1 MSEGAGAGPGGRPP
15 KPPANRRLGGD
26 TPAAH
31 PASPAV
37 LAIDGG
43 NSKTDAALVA
53 RDGTLLG
60 RARGPGSNPHIVG
73 TDPAF
78 AILRGL
84 VDELAG
90 PAGPAGRPGG
100 AALAAHVCACLAGAD
115 LPDEEASL
123 GALLA
128 EQGWGLTSALV
139 NDTFAV
145 LRAGLV
151 SPGGRPWGV
160 AVTCGA
166 GINCVGVGPDGTEV
180 RFLSLGEV
188 SGDWGGGESLGRDAL
203 WWANRAEDGRGPAT
217 VLRDAVAAHFGLA
230 AVREVA
236 VRVHRH
242 QIPEDALLDLAP
254 VVLRA
259 AGDGDAVAA
268 GLVSRL
274 AEEVCT
280 MALAAIRRLGLAGQP
295 VPVILGGGPAH
306 RARPAAQR
314 ADRGPAG
321 GGGAAGHRPGGG
333 RAADRG
339 SRPARPG
346 PCRRGAGRGAAAAR
360 RLRPRAGPPPLRSR
374 RPWRPAALT
383 RLFATPPDVAP
394 QASLATPAT

>member
-1 MSEGAGAGPGGRPP
+1 V
-15 KPPANRRLGGD
+15 
-26 TPAAH
+26 
-31 PASPAV
+31 V

-84 VDELAG
+84 ADELAG
-90 PAGPAGRPGG
+90 SAGSAGSAGRPGG
-100 AALAAHVCACLAGAD
+100 PALAAHVCACLAGAD
-115 LPDEEASL
+115 LPDEEAAL

-151 SPGGRPWGV
+151 SPGERPWGV

-236 VRVHRH
+236 IRVHRH
-242 QIPEDALLDLAP
+242 QIPSEALLGLAP

-295 VPVILGGGPAH
+295 TPVILGGGLLT
-306 RARPAAQR
+306 ARDPLLNGQI
-314 ADRGPAG
+314 ADRLAAEVPLATVRVVAVPPIA
-321 GGGAAGHRPGGG
+321 GAALLGLDHVGAGPDAEQRL
-333 RAADRG
+333 RAAFTPE
-339 SRPARPG
+339 PAR
-346 PCRRGAGRGAAAAR
+346 
-360 RLRPRAGPPPLRSR
+360 RP
-374 RPWRPAALT
+374 
-383 RLFATPPDVAP
+383 
-394 QASLATPAT
+394 